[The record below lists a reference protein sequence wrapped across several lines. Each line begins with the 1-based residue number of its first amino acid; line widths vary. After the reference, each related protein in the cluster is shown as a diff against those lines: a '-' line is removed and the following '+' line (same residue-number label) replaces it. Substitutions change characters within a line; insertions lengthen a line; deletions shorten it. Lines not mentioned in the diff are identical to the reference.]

1 VGEGVLLVQEMAAW
15 LTATGFAPLKWF
27 AGFTDSE
34 TISDETWHIVAVARR
49 S

>member
-1 VGEGVLLVQEMAAW
+1 MAAW
-15 LTATGFAPLKWF
+15 LTATGFTPLKWF
-27 AGFTDSE
+27 AGFTSSE